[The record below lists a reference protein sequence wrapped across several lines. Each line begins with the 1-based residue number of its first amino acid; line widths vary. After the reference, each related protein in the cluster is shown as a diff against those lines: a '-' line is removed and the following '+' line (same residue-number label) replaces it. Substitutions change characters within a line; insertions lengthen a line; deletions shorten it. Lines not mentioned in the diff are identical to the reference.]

1 MGRDALLRVRMGRDA
16 LLRVRYGRAGA
27 RPSQRDGVQVGRV
40 RRPELEVWHLHRG
53 AAVLEGRLHLALTVK
68 NERRVK
74 VAILEVDRLDLH
86 RARLV
91 VARAHEQLTVV
102 EDERHAVVE
111 PAPEVEVVER
121 LRKLLVTPVEAVVD
135 GGDERVRARRERT
148 RRELHTAV
156 REVVD
161 ADCASVHPELPI
173 KAHAV
178 DDEPRV
184 VHALLECERAPIHRG
199 AALHERF
206 GHRVEASR
214 HDHSSGRLERRP
226 GGRRDGAPLVEAELP
241 RPVEIK
247 RHGATYD
254 TCSGR
259 NNHLLHVHLFMSF
272 QKLRRMT

>member
-1 MGRDALLRVRMGRDA
+1 M
-16 LLRVRYGRAGA
+16 
-27 RPSQRDGVQVGRV
+27 
-40 RRPELEVWHLHRG
+40 
-53 AAVLEGRLHLALTVK
+53 
-68 NERRVK
+68 
-74 VAILEVDRLDLH
+74 
-86 RARLV
+86 
-91 VARAHEQLTVV
+91 
-102 EDERHAVVE
+102 VE

-247 RHGATYD
+247 RHDDEQGQSLLQTLLVYLECGQNKTVAAKQLFIHRNTLVYRIGLIEKVAGID
-254 TCSGR
+254 LSSLDADRLFHLMYTCR
-259 NNHLLHVHLFMSF
+259 YLLS
-272 QKLRRMT
+272 RG